1 MCGVVVGLAP
11 DHSKVNELC
20 DRSPSVP
27 ETLDKYRVFGYY
39 RNMEKSK
46 SQVFEFFRNLK
57 F

>member
-20 DRSPSVP
+20 DSSSSVP
-27 ETLDKYRVFGYY
+27 ETLDKHRVFGYY

>member
-11 DHSKVNELC
+11 QHSKVNELC
-20 DRSPSVP
+20 DSSPSVP

-46 SQVFEFFRNLK
+46 SRKLRFFRKLN
-57 F
+57 